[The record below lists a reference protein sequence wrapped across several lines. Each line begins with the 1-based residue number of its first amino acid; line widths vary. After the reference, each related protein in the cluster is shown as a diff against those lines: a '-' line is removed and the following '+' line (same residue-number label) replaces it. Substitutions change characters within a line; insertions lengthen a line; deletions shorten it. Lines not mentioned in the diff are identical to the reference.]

1 MGKKVTYVVISTMF
15 LFFGALAAQQ
25 ERTTAQPE
33 KSKVSPGKQT
43 EAAAQADQN
52 KNDEKKPVAILG
64 FQDRNRDGKNDLF
77 LDVDGNGINDVT
89 GKPYPHKFKFL
100 DKNKDK
106 INDLFVDADG
116 DGVNDLK
123 VKFIDADSDGINDN
137 VIDLNGD
144 FINDITG
151 LRYTRK
157 SLRGYKYGFVK
168 EERLGM
174 MRGFIDE
181 DGDGIADEPRGKLL
195 RKGMRD
201 RIIDRDGDG
210 VDDRRELIRRFKHG
224 PRR

>member
-1 MGKKVTYVVISTMF
+1 MNKKIISGLITSLF
-15 LFFGALAAQQ
+15 LFCGVLQAQ
-25 ERTTAQPE
+25 E
-33 KSKVSPGKQT
+33 KKESVSPAPGAAAKQT
-43 EAAAQADQN
+43 AEN
-52 KNDEKKPVAILG
+52 KIKQKQEIKIFG

-77 LDVDGNGINDVT
+77 LDANGDGINDVT
-89 GKPYPHKFKFL
+89 GKAYPYKFKFV

-137 VIDLNGD
+137 VIDVDRNH
-144 FINDITG
+144 INDITG

-157 SLRGYKYGFVK
+157 SLRGYKYGFIK

-181 DGDGIADEPRGKLL
+181 DGDGIADFPRGKIHRGL
-195 RKGMRD
+195 RD

-210 VDDRRELIRRFKHG
+210 IDDRRLRMRRF
-224 PRR
+224 RRGHRR